1 MPDGLSARRGDVLVM
16 VGTRK
21 GSFLFSSDTSRKRW
35 ELSGPHFPGSD
46 VFHMIY
52 DARDGGQILAAVN
65 HMVWGSDVQRS
76 KDLGGTWLS
85 AEQQPRFDDQSGRT
99 VSRLWHLE
107 PGRVGETGVIYAGVE
122 PAALFKSED
131 GGVTWREVVGL
142 SNHATRD
149 QWEPGLGGLCLHSMV
164 LDPTDS
170 SRMWV
175 GISAAGVFG
184 TNDAGESWR
193 PMNQGVRADFLP
205 DPFPE
210 FGQCTHKLLAH
221 DAQPELLYQQNH
233 CGVFRSDSGAAE
245 WVDITEGLPSRFGFV
260 VAINHNDPQTI
271 YVLPEDNVLGE
282 DVGGNLRYV
291 TEAKFRVFRSRTGG
305 RDWEPLTNGLPQE
318 NAYLHVMREAMAT
331 DTQDPCGIY
340 LGTTAGRLYYSRND
354 GDNWEVLVDNL
365 PPINSVD
372 CGLVV

>member
-1 MPDGLSARRGDVLVM
+1 MAGKLSAHKGDVLLM

-21 GSFLFSSDTSRKRW
+21 RSFLFSSGPSRKRW
-35 ELSGPHFPGSD
+35 EMSGPHFPGSD
-46 VFHMIY
+46 VFHMTY
-52 DARDGGQILAAVN
+52 DSREGGQVLAAVN

-76 KDLGGTWLS
+76 KDLGETWLS
-85 AEQQPRFDDQSGRT
+85 ADQQPRFDAQSGRS
-99 VSRLWHLE
+99 VQRLWHLE
-107 PGRVGETGVIYAGVE
+107 PGREGEPGVIYAGVE
-122 PAALFKSED
+122 PAALFKSQD
-131 GGVTWREVVGL
+131 GAATWSEVAGL
-142 SNHATRD
+142 SNHPTRD

-164 LDPTDS
+164 LDPADS
-170 SRMWV
+170 SRLWV
-175 GISAAGVFG
+175 GISAVGVFG
-184 TNDAGESWR
+184 TDDGGESWH
-193 PMNQGVRADFLP
+193 PMNQGVRADFFP

-221 DAQPELLYQQNH
+221 KSRPEVLYQQNQ

-260 VAINHNDPQTI
+260 VGINHNDPRTI
-271 YVLPEDNVLGE
+271 YVLLEDNVLGQ

-291 TEAKFRVFRSRTGG
+291 TDAKFRVFRSRNAGL
-305 RDWEPLTNGLPQE
+305 DWEPLTKGLPQE
-318 NAYLHVMREAMAT
+318 NAYLHVLREGMAT

-340 LGTTAGRLYYSRND
+340 LGTTSGRIYYSRDD
-354 GDNWEVLVDNL
+354 GDSWEVLVDDL